1 MALFLSD
8 LTPHKQNRRDVM
20 DLRALLGEQEDC
32 KGEFTPLINKIFYRH
47 FKLEFLFRKFHLE
60 KKDLQF

>member
-1 MALFLSD
+1 MALLLSD
-8 LTPHKQNRRDVM
+8 LTPHEQNRRDVM

-47 FKLEFLFRKFHLE
+47 FELEFFI
-60 KKDLQF
+60 